1 MGPIRKSAMQVFS
14 KEVFWLFL
22 QWMCSLLDGL
32 YETPTFFQITGSD
45 DVIFINNWWNFAI
58 LGGIFKSPEPS
69 IVWSR
74 ATPHFIQKTELI
86 INWREVIILKN
97 IILRNGSGLK
107 VLFLTKMTILGS
119 FMYFLYRYSYEIA
132 SPLKLIQKS

>member
-58 LGGIFKSPEPS
+58 LGGIFISPEPS

>member
-1 MGPIRKSAMQVFS
+1 MGPIRTSAMQVFS

-22 QWMCSLLDGL
+22 PWMCSLLDVV
-32 YETPTFFQITGSD
+32 YETPTFFHITGSD
-45 DVIFINNWWNFAI
+45 DVVFINNWWNFAI
-58 LGGIFKSPEPS
+58 FGGLFISPEPF

-74 ATPHFIQKTELI
+74 ATSHFIQKTELI
-86 INWREVIILKN
+86 INWRGVITLKN

-107 VLFLTKMTILGS
+107 VLFLTNMTILGS